1 MMEEHPRTYVFRR
14 ARRRG
19 GSNGTPST
27 ATESSRNSSPPS
39 VFLTV
44 PDAATADDM
53 DVARASLAL
62 AASQSIMKS
71 PETYKMKR
79 LDLHASVP
87 RAVTFAV
94 PFSPPQTFTMRRGYR
109 PESAPRNFS
118 SAAAIAAQNTSLYPE
133 TYRFRRSRDGGERDE
148 EEMDTDTTTL
158 GTADGHDDRPRG
170 DRAPTSNPMA
180 WYRPL
185 PPESY
190 RFTRMD
196 VRRSPATAGGNT
208 DSDSAQ
214 KRAAEE
220 RRRRRQEE
228 EDAQYR
234 EAPRSYTFNTSYL
247 RAEPKGTFA
256 DKRVPAR
263 PTATEAAAAAAAKR
277 RPTTTCGCL
286 FFAYHGYCDHGDD
299 TRRYYNVDPESH
311 TGEYIAWQ
319 EYTAPSSAPSSSSS
333 SSAWRP
339 SAPVPL
345 GPRAVDKAPDH
356 TVVRLPAR
364 GVDTLLRGEIRV
376 VGAGT
381 GAPAAG
387 GGNKPS
393 SHAHQHQQ
401 RRLDDTAGYGG
412 TKERGMREGSRRELL
427 FDDDVVEDDD
437 GDGNGAMYDDND
449 VDDWT
454 PRRRT
459 YEDARQE
466 KTYISRR

>member
-1 MMEEHPRTYVFRR
+1 LATELQQRAMMEDYPHTYVFR

-19 GSNGTPST
+19 GGASGTPST

-44 PDAATADDM
+44 PDAATADDT
-53 DVARASLAL
+53 DVARASSAL

-118 SAAAIAAQNTSLYPE
+118 SAAAIAAQNASLYPE
-133 TYRFRRSRDGGERDE
+133 TYRFRRSRDGGGRDV

-158 GTADGHDDRPRG
+158 GTAADRHDDRPRG
-170 DRAPTSNPMA
+170 DKAPTSNPMA
-180 WYRPL
+180 WYSPL

-234 EAPRSYTFNTSYL
+234 EAPRSYKFNTSYL

-299 TRRYYNVDPESH
+299 TRR
-311 TGEYIAWQ
+311 
-319 EYTAPSSAPSSSSS
+319 
-333 SSAWRP
+333 
-339 SAPVPL
+339 
-345 GPRAVDKAPDH
+345 
-356 TVVRLPAR
+356 
-364 GVDTLLRGEIRV
+364 
-376 VGAGT
+376 
-381 GAPAAG
+381 
-387 GGNKPS
+387 
-393 SHAHQHQQ
+393 
-401 RRLDDTAGYGG
+401 
-412 TKERGMREGSRRELL
+412 
-427 FDDDVVEDDD
+427 
-437 GDGNGAMYDDND
+437 
-449 VDDWT
+449 
-454 PRRRT
+454 
-459 YEDARQE
+459 
-466 KTYISRR
+466 